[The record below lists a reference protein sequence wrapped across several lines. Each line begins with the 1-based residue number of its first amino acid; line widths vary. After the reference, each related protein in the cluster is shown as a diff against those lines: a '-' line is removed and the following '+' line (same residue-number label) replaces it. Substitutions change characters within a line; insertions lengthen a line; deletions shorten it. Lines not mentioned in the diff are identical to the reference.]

1 MAEAS
6 LKAKFRVCARSVAS
20 TETGWPIPKFI
31 YSEDKRVLRFKL
43 MKSPISILERFRKAC
58 NPPFPI
64 VNPGP
69 PVAKNEH
76 KVVLAKIREVV
87 TQEVHSAVGK
97 IRLEKLEE
105 LVEDGVED
113 GAKKVAT
120 AFRGAVKRALAST
133 LDPEI
138 DSFTSV
144 LHSIEVFHGLEAGQ
158 LTELNFNQIV
168 HLILVCVQIIAYLLN
183 GCYQTYLLSRLRG
196 AQGLPMVRAD
206 LPPAVTAGTQP
217 QYLCSQCSF
226 GASGHS
232 TPNNIRGRGTNASFA
247 ARGEDRVGLN
257 F

>member
-1 MAEAS
+1 MA
-6 LKAKFRVCARSVAS
+6 AKLRVCSRSVAA
-20 TETGWPIPKFI
+20 TESKWPIPKFLI
-31 YSEDKRVLRFKL
+31 SEDKRVLRFKL
-43 MKSPISILERFRKAC
+43 MRSPVAILEHFRKAC

-64 VNPGP
+64 TTPGP
-69 PVAKNEH
+69 PVAENEH
-76 KVVLAKIREVV
+76 KVALAKLRQVV

-113 GAKKVAT
+113 GAEKIAK
-120 AFRGAVKRALAST
+120 AFRGAVKRALASS

-158 LTELNFNQIV
+158 LTDLNFNQMV

-196 AQGLPMVRAD
+196 SQLLPMVQSD
-206 LPPAVTAGTQP
+206 SPYAVTAGNQP
-217 QYLCSQCSF
+217 HYLCAQCSF

-232 TPNNIRGRGTNASFA
+232 TPNRNVRGRGSASFA
-247 ARGEDRVGLN
+247 REEDRVGLSV
-257 F
+257 